1 MTFNIQ
7 SKNGGWVDI
16 VPYIAYQ
23 GLTASLNSVD
33 GSNAGRVLEQAR
45 MERDL
50 LAYKHKWEI
59 TTRPIKLSVATQIEQ
74 LLMPEFFRIST
85 DYYTPGTNTL
95 YTVYSNN
102 VTKAYIINKSGEPL
116 VKLSF
121 PIVER

>member
-1 MTFNIQ
+1 MTFSIQ
-7 SKNGGWVDI
+7 ATNGSWVNI

-23 GLTASLNSVD
+23 GLTGSLNSVD
-33 GSNAGRVLEQAR
+33 GANAGRVIENAL
-45 MERDL
+45 MTRDL

-59 TTRPIKLSVATQIEQ
+59 TTRPIKLSEATMIEN
-74 LLMPEFFRIST
+74 LLMPEFFKVST
-85 DYYTPGTNTL
+85 NYYTPNTNTQ

-102 VTKAYIINKSGEPL
+102 VTKAYIINKTGEPL

>member
-1 MTFNIQ
+1 MTFSIQ
-7 SKNGGWVDI
+7 RTNGTWVDI

-33 GSNAGRVLEQAR
+33 GSNAGRVIENAL
-45 MERDL
+45 MTRDL

-59 TTRPIKLSVATQIEQ
+59 TTRPIKLSEATMIED
-74 LLMPEFFRIST
+74 LLMPEFFKVNT
-85 DYYTPGTNTL
+85 DYYSSGTNRQ

-102 VTKAYIINKSGEPL
+102 ITKAYVINKTGEPL